1 MSIDSKV
8 RARSTF
14 YGKSE
19 LFRWLHYD
27 IARISILH
35 PSLCS
40 SQLSFFFFLAFSL
53 ISSFF
58 MLLGMLSFR
67 RKDGQQQTIESVAG
81 AIKNNKKVTF
91 FLGAGISTACGIPD
105 FRSPK
110 TGLYANL
117 KRLNLPYPEAV
128 FDIDFFREAPQ
139 AFYTLAQELYPGNFL
154 PSRFHYLIK
163 LLQDKKVLK
172 RVYTQ
177 NIDTLERFAG
187 VEDEFIVEAHGSFAK
202 NHCIDCNH
210 EMSSEVVKQHVFDKN
225 IPKCEKCEGYVKPDI
240 VFFGESL
247 PPRFF
252 QQWDE
257 DADEVEV
264 AIVAGSS
271 LTVYPFASLPS
282 EVDRDAIRLLVN
294 KEVVGD
300 FKSSKRSNDVIA
312 LGDCD
317 SIANKLAELLGWQ
330 DDLEAII
337 QKGKEDF
344 EMQTKLRVETKTEPK
359 TETETDDT
367 KDTKTKK
374 KETVTTDEKTKTEIQ
389 TTTDETKTETKEAM
403 TTYETEIKT
412 ETKTEKKD
420 DRALEELNTEIGKL
434 KI

>member
-1 MSIDSKV
+1 
-8 RARSTF
+8 
-14 YGKSE
+14 
-19 LFRWLHYD
+19 
-27 IARISILH
+27 
-35 PSLCS
+35 
-40 SQLSFFFFLAFSL
+40 
-53 ISSFF
+53 

-67 RKDGQQQTIESVAG
+67 RKDGQQKTIESVAD

-117 KRLNLPYPEAV
+117 KRLKLPYPEAV
-128 FDIDFFREAPQ
+128 FDIDFFRETPQ
-139 AFYTLAQELYPGNFL
+139 AFYALAQELYPGNFL

-163 LLQDKKVLK
+163 LLQDKKALK

-202 NHCIDCNH
+202 NHCIDCKH
-210 EMSSEVVKQHVFDKN
+210 EMSSEVVKQHVFDKS
-225 IPKCEKCEGYVKPDI
+225 IPKCKKCGGYVKPDI

-282 EVDRDAIRLLVN
+282 EVNRDAIRLLVN

-300 FKSSKRSNDVIA
+300 FKSSKRANDVIA

-317 SIANKLAELLGWQ
+317 SFADKLADFLGWQ
-330 DDLEAII
+330 DELEAII

-344 EMQTKLRVETKTEPK
+344 EIQTKLRVVAQTEANNEVDTKETKTKMKETTTVTTDEIK
-359 TETETDDT
+359 TET
-367 KDTKTKK
+367 K
-374 KETVTTDEKTKTEIQ
+374 VTATDEKTKTE
-389 TTTDETKTETKEAM
+389 TTDENETEEKTEM
-403 TTYETEIKT
+403 TEETET
-412 ETKTEKKD
+412 EAKTEKKQGEE
-420 DRALEELNTEIGKL
+420 ALEELNAEIGKL